1 MAVALA
7 VVAALA
13 ITCALLCLEDHRAP
27 RAGYP
32 RAPRAVED
40 DHRAPRAVGGDHRAP
55 RDAENSAPEY
65 TFDRFFPLHKED

>member
-27 RAGYP
+27 RA
-32 RAPRAVED
+32 
-40 DHRAPRAVGGDHRAP
+40 VGGDHRAP
-55 RDAENSAPEY
+55 RDAENSVPEY